1 MVKTMINI
9 RTDAEVK
16 EKAQRVA
23 KNLGFPL
30 STIINAYLKQFVREK
45 EVRFSEGYQMTPKL
59 EKLLDQVEKD
69 IKNKRNIAGPFK
81 NMDEAIKYL
90 HS

>member
-1 MVKTMINI
+1 MINI
-9 RTDAEVK
+9 KTDADVK
-16 EKAQRVA
+16 EKAQKVA
-23 KNLGFPL
+23 KNLGLPL

-59 EKLLDQVEKD
+59 EKFLDRVEKD
-69 IKNKRNIAGPFK
+69 IKNRKNIVGPFK
-81 NMDEAIKYL
+81 TAEEMDKYL